1 MGIKH
6 YRPYTPSRRNM
17 TTSTFEEVTKRFSDT
32 AMENM
37 TLYGKAYGIPFLQGF
52 AVMFVRDDVMQK
64 MGLDVPETW
73 DELIAL
79 IPTFQFNNMDIG
91 FQADYRNF
99 IYQRGG
105 SLWEDEGLRTAF
117 DSDESVD
124 AFSWLVNLYNQYDM
138 NKEFEAA
145 NRFKSGEMPIILSD
159 YQLYNTL
166 QVFAPEIA
174 NLWSFYQLPGIK
186 DPETGEI
193 NRTIATE
200 PDGVY
205 MTRDCRDPERWNS
218 VCWIHSIFLLIL
230 VVILLPGMQTL
241 RLTAVIRKVL
251 ILEKHCLNMLLP

>member
-1 MGIKH
+1 M
-6 YRPYTPSRRNM
+6 N
-17 TTSTFEEVTKRFSDT
+17 
-32 AMENM
+32 NM

-52 AVMFVRDDVMQK
+52 AVMFVRDDVMQS
-64 MGLDVPETW
+64 MGLEVPKTW

-117 DSDESVD
+117 DSDEAIE
-124 AFSWLVNLYNQYDM
+124 AFSWLVNLYSQYDL

-166 QVFAPEIA
+166 QILHRKLPTCGAFISFPVFRILKPEKSTVP
-174 NLWSFYQLPGIK
+174 LQQS
-186 DPETGEI
+186 
-193 NRTIATE
+193 RTACI
-200 PDGVY
+200 
-205 MTRDCRDPERWNS
+205 
-218 VCWIHSIFLLIL
+218 
-230 VVILLPGMQTL
+230 
-241 RLTAVIRKVL
+241 
-251 ILEKHCLNMLLP
+251 